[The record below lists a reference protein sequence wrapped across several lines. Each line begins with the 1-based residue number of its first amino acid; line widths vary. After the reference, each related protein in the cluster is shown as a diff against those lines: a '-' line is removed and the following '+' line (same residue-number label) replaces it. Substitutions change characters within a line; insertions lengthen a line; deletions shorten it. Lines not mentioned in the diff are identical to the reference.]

1 MNGVLAPA
9 RMRITIDRY
18 QKMVATGVLT
28 RDDHVEL
35 IEGEILHTAPISPR
49 HASVTARLCR
59 RLILALG
66 DTAMVGVGHPVALG
80 HFSEPQ
86 PDLLVLKPRPDDYS
100 SAHPQVKDVLLLIEI
115 ADSSLTFD
123 CGTKRDLYSQFGIA
137 EYWVIDLNNQRTLV
151 YLWPVQSAFQRTR
164 EYLVGDAISP
174 MAIPKLT
181 VAMSDLFA

>member
-1 MNGVLAPA
+1 MNSVHSPA

-35 IEGEILHTAPISPR
+35 IEGEILHTAPISPQ
-49 HASVTARLCR
+49 HASVTARLCK

-66 DTAMVGVGHPVALG
+66 DTAMVGVGSPVDLG

-86 PDLLVLKPRPDDYS
+86 PDLLLLKPRPDDYS
-100 SAHPQVKDVLLLIEI
+100 SAHPQMEDVLLLIEV
-115 ADSSLTFD
+115 ADSSLAFD
-123 CGTKRDLYSQFGIA
+123 CGTKRDLYSHFGIA
-137 EYWVIDLNNQRTLV
+137 EYWVIDLNSQRTLV
-151 YLWPVQSAFQRTR
+151 YLCPVDSAFQRTR

-174 MAIPKLT
+174 MAIPQLK
-181 VAMSDLFA
+181 VAVSDLFA